1 MVIVMLQAVK
11 KMHTEF
17 FRVDTV
23 NSPEFSFEDIP
34 FFVWLEWLWLR
45 LNKARLIFCL
55 LSRHYCDQPFP
66 LCLS

>member
-34 FFVWLEWLWLR
+34 FFLFGLSGCGSASTR
-45 LNKARLIFCL
+45 LG
-55 LSRHYCDQPFP
+55 
-66 LCLS
+66 

>member
-34 FFVWLEWLWLR
+34 FF
-45 LNKARLIFCL
+45 CL
-55 LSRHYCDQPFP
+55 A
-66 LCLS
+66 

>member
-1 MVIVMLQAVK
+1 VDIRVGFTTFGGAMVIVMLQAVK

-34 FFVWLEWLWLR
+34 FF
-45 LNKARLIFCL
+45 CL
-55 LSRHYCDQPFP
+55 A
-66 LCLS
+66 